1 MKKLIALLI
10 IIAALGGLAFVQ
22 TSATADN
29 ADDGKRNFVV
39 SIIAKYFP
47 FEAEE
52 LTAWYD
58 KNIVYADNPTDNS
71 VTFKLDKKEIT
82 LAAHKTQ
89 KLILEPGQHRLELS
103 DGKVVELTQK
113 EGTNRS
119 ILNPTASPY
128 FFWKTVYGSVNLP
141 IEYKMITIDGKSYEG
156 PIEISNEYLIT
167 RIGNQPWRFGLD
179 EPIPD
184 TVAVNNDR
192 NNYTLIFSK
201 AYRLPDFIK
210 AYPMLSAQ

>member
-1 MKKLIALLI
+1 MKKLFSLLI
-10 IIAALGGLAFVQ
+10 IIAAVFGIAYVQ
-22 TSATADN
+22 PSATSEN
-29 ADDGKRNFVV
+29 KDDGKRNFAVDIV
-39 SIIAKYFP
+39 AKYFP
-47 FEAEE
+47 FEAEN
-52 LTAWYD
+52 LAAWYD
-58 KNIVYADNPTDNS
+58 KNIVYADNPTDHS
-71 VTFKLDKKEIT
+71 VTFKLDEKEIT
-82 LAAHKTQ
+82 LATHQTQ
-89 KLILEPGQHRLELS
+89 KLILAPGQHRLALS

-113 EGTNRS
+113 AGTNRS

-128 FFWKTVYGSVNLP
+128 FFWKTVYGSVSLP
-141 IEYKMITIDGKSYEG
+141 IEYKMVTINGTTYEG
-156 PIEISNEYLIT
+156 PLEMSNEYLIT

-210 AYPMLSAQ
+210 AYPILSAQ

>member
-1 MKKLIALLI
+1 MKKLIMLLS
-10 IIAALGGLAFVQ
+10 IIAALVGVAFVQ

-47 FEAEE
+47 FEAED

-58 KNIVYADNPTDNS
+58 KNIVYADNPTDHS
-71 VTFKLDKKEIT
+71 VTFKLDEKEIT
-82 LAAHKTQ
+82 LAAHQTQ
-89 KLILEPGQHRLELS
+89 KLILEPGQHRLALS

-113 EGTNRS
+113 AGTNRS

-141 IEYKMITIDGKSYEG
+141 IEYKIITIDGKSYEG

-179 EPIPD
+179 EPIPE

>member
-1 MKKLIALLI
+1 MKKLLSLLI
-10 IIAALGGLAFVQ
+10 IIAALVGVAFVQ
-22 TSATADN
+22 TSATSDN

-39 SIIAKYFP
+39 EMVAKYFP
-47 FEAEE
+47 FEAED
-52 LTAWYD
+52 LAAWYD
-58 KNIVYADNPTDNS
+58 KNIVYADNPTDKAI
-71 VTFKLDKKEIT
+71 TFKLDGKEMT
-82 LAAHKTQ
+82 LEAHQTQ
-89 KLILEPGQHRLELS
+89 KVMLEPGKHQLQLA
-103 DGKVVELTQK
+103 DGKTIELKQK

-141 IEYKMITIDGKSYEG
+141 IEYKLVNIEGKTYEG
-156 PIEISNEYLIT
+156 PFDVSNEYLIT
-167 RIGNQPWRFGLD
+167 RVGNQPWRFGLD
-179 EPIPD
+179 EAIPD

-192 NNYTLIFSK
+192 NHYTLIFSK

>member
-1 MKKLIALLI
+1 MKKLLSLLI
-10 IIAALGGLAFVQ
+10 IIAVLIGIAAVQ
-22 TSATADN
+22 PSATADN

-39 SIIAKYFP
+39 SLVAKYFP
-47 FEAEE
+47 FEAED
-52 LTAWYD
+52 LVAWYD
-58 KNIVYADNPTDNS
+58 KNIVYADNPTNTAI
-71 VTFKLDKKEIT
+71 TFKLDEKEIT
-82 LAAHKTQ
+82 LAAHQTQ
-89 KLILEPGQHRLELS
+89 KLILEPGQHRLVLA

-141 IEYKMITIDGKSYEG
+141 IEYKTVAIAGKPYEG
-156 PIEISNEYLIT
+156 PFEVSNEYLIT

-192 NNYTLIFSK
+192 NTYTLIFSK
-201 AYRLPDFIK
+201 AYRLPDFIN